1 MEKIIIFRSKECN
14 KSMLKEIVDTL
25 RIKKFE
31 VMEEN
36 MSVASSNLRKDSE
49 CIIYI
54 NELKDIEQNKK
65 QLKLLSNCLLEM
77 EIHPILLIDTLYE
90 RLPVEEYLFNISQ
103 VGKSFTAIIWGGPAN
118 VIQIESTNDMAKIAA
133 MWGSPADI
141 VQIESKE
148 NIAKSIASKIGE
160 LLEEKKIV
168 TEKTNRGFSVFD
180 FKDSYGHMCSIQKS
194 SSASEPRIWLGLNK
208 IDGFANVDNRIVN
221 VDGRTVK
228 VTLPES
234 VVANARMHLNQEQ
247 VKKLLPI
254 LQKFA
259 DTGDF

>member
-65 QLKLLSNCLLEM
+65 QLKLLSNCLSEM

>member
-1 MEKIIIFRSKECN
+1 MEKIIIFRSEDCN

-25 RIKKFE
+25 RIKEFE
-31 VMEEN
+31 VMEESI
-36 MSVASSNLRKDSE
+36 SVASSNLRKDSE

-65 QLKLLSNCLLEM
+65 QLKLLSNCLSEM
-77 EIHPILLIDTLYE
+77 EIHPILLIDTLCE

-103 VGKSFTAIIWGGPAN
+103 AGKSFTAITWGGPAN
-118 VIQIESTNDMAKIAA
+118 VIQIESTNDMAKIAV
-133 MWGSPADI
+133 MCGSPADI
-141 VQIESKE
+141 MQIESKE
-148 NIAKSIASKIGE
+148 NIAKSIANKIGE
-160 LLEEKKIV
+160 LLEEKRIV
-168 TEKTNRGFSVFD
+168 TEKTNRGFSISS

-194 SSASEPRIWLGLNK
+194 SSASEPKIWLGLDK
-208 IDGFANVDNRIVN
+208 IDASANVDSRIVN
-221 VDGRTVK
+221 VDTRMVK
-228 VTLPES
+228 VNLPES

-259 DTGDF
+259 DTGNF